1 MKKQFMKDLQI
12 IYNELQQR
20 QENLNRYYELLEE
33 GKRHERAEEVVGT
46 FLGLLDLPETDE
58 TKMAALTRIVSL
70 REDALVQVME
80 KEGLS
85 AEEIRLK
92 KELAYGFVSM
102 LHIARH
108 ESLIGW
114 IEEHKLL
121 TPFYRGLIFG
131 VHFVGL
137 RMSEWQSHWTHRI
150 INDINLELHELFNGD
165 DAKVMEMLA
174 TESLLDPDENGCI
187 GDRCYSVLVRDNE
200 EVVGNRGLTSD
211 DNASALSSAGLTPKP
226 KQYRSVAYAE
236 AFPKEVEAVVISLEQ
251 LIALL
256 NQEEDEV
263 FGQKEAWIGY
273 FTRIKEAFAHTKT
286 DELISKWAEVDRAWM
301 AITTPLQVGHP
312 LEYYEDHYRKA
323 VALEWDLR
331 IVNPKLQE
339 GSHTRDNIKSFAT
352 KLAQSFGEEAERIIT
367 KNLKQVDETQLY
379 IGQPMLYYAAE
390 FNGLFSAQVVP
401 NDEKVSA
408 ELGKKI
414 FAYADFVMESKK
426 SKPVMK
432 LSVEIFGEDFVKKQ
446 RALIENDP
454 KLWHQLYDI
463 STIGHEYG
471 HILWIDTDTET
482 RMNVSGQF
490 KNIEEFK
497 ATTGGLMAFFD
508 NEIAA
513 LKPHI
518 IDDLVSRAVGLMAWR
533 EVGEVLPYYCEGLIH
548 LDILFGS
555 GVIRYNGQIEI
566 DYARYDAMKEAY
578 TDAYR
583 DLAASYLQKEDAAVY
598 LGRYAHKEEGI
609 YLPNDEKVKA
619 FVEHYYKRYQEIGQ
633 QTAAVA

>member
-1 MKKQFMKDLQI
+1 MTQEQFMKDLQI
-12 IYNELQQR
+12 IYDELQHR
-20 QENLNRYYELLEE
+20 QESLNRYYDLLD
-33 GKRHERAEEVVGT
+33 KNKQHERADKVVGA
-46 FLGLLDLPETDE
+46 FLELLGLERNSDTE
-58 TKMAALTRIVSL
+58 MAALTRIVNL

-80 KEGLS
+80 KTGLS
-85 AEEIRLK
+85 EEEIRLK

-150 INDINLELHELFNGD
+150 LNDINLELHEFFNGD
-165 DAKVMEMLA
+165 DARVMEMLA
-174 TESLLDPDENGCI
+174 AESLLDPDENGCI
-187 GDRCYSVLVRDNE
+187 GDRCYSVLER
-200 EVVGNRGLTSD
+200 SD
-211 DNASALSSAGLTPKP
+211 EG
-226 KQYRSVAYAE
+226 YRSISYAE
-236 AFPKEVEAVVISLEQ
+236 AFPKEVESVVISLEQ

-256 NQEEDEV
+256 NQENDEV
-263 FGQKEAWIGY
+263 FGQKEAWIAY
-273 FTRIKEAFAHTKT
+273 FSRIKEAFAHTKV
-286 DELISKWAEVDRAWM
+286 DELIAKWAEVDRAWM
-301 AITTPLQVGHP
+301 QITTPLQVGHP

-331 IVNPKLQE
+331 IINPKLQE
-339 GSHTRDNIKSFAT
+339 GSHTRENIKSFAA
-352 KLAQSFGEEAERIIT
+352 KMAADFGEDATRIIA
-367 KNLKQVDETQLY
+367 KNLKQVDQTQLY

-408 ELGKKI
+408 QLGKKI

-432 LSVEIFGEDFVKKQ
+432 LSVETFGEAFVKKQ

-454 KLWHQLYDI
+454 NLWHQLYDI

-471 HILWIDTDTET
+471 HILWIDSDTEMK
-482 RMNVSGQF
+482 MNVTGQF

-508 NEIAA
+508 NEITA

-518 IDDLVSRAVGLMAWR
+518 VDDLVSRAVGLMAWR

-548 LDILFGS
+548 LDLLFGS
-555 GVIRYNGQIEI
+555 GVITYDGQIAI
-566 DYARYDAMKEAY
+566 DYAKYEAMKERY
-578 TDAYR
+578 RDAYR
-583 DLAASYLQKEDAAVY
+583 ELAQHYLAKEDAAAYLNRFARKSEGVY
-598 LGRYAHKEEGI
+598 LPVNEEI
-609 YLPNDEKVKA
+609 RA
-619 FVEHYYKRYQEIGQ
+619 FVEHYYARYKEIGQ
-633 QTAAVA
+633 QTVQIGQ